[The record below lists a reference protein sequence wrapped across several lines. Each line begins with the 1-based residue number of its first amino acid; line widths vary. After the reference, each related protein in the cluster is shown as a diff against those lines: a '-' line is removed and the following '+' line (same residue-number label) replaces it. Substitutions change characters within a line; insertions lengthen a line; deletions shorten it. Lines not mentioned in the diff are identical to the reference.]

1 MKKAS
6 EYTVADVFRIIDSN
20 DVKHLIHMSASTAG
34 IKDEF
39 QFVAQI
45 SEFIYAR
52 SLEKLPTTL
61 EMLNRKFGRIA
72 SKLGTSARSAVD
84 VLYNGGIVMEIADE
98 KKTAFYSKR
107 AWNDLDKLFKEV
119 GS

>member
-1 MKKAS
+1 MTESQAELDKIKALLSGESSDGKKLKKAS

-84 VLYNGGIVMEIADE
+84 FLLN
-98 KKTAFYSKR
+98 
-107 AWNDLDKLFKEV
+107 
-119 GS
+119 